1 MLQALKNT
9 AMFQALKNTAMFQ
22 AFKNTVT
29 FQALKNTI
37 VQALKNTEIAISQI
51 CQVLAC
57 FRLSLLPFSSF
68 QLLPCFQALKYCHV
82 SESEILP
89 CSKFLMP
96 CVTALTSAM
105 FQALKYCHDNDI
117 IHRDIK
123 PHCVLLASKENSAPV
138 KLGEFFSLQ
147 TTLCPASQQRK

>member
-1 MLQALKNT
+1 MLKLSNAI
-9 AMFQALKNTAMFQ
+9 MFQALKNTAISAALKHCHLSYNAML
-22 AFKNTVT
+22 
-29 FQALKNTI
+29 QALKYCCVSGFKI
-37 VQALKNTEIAISQI
+37 H
-51 CQVLAC
+51 VLCSSILPC
-57 FRLSLLPFSSF
+57 FRLSLLPYFRLSAVALFSGA
-68 QLLPCFQALKYCHV
+68 Q
-82 SESEILP
+82 ILP

-138 KLGEFFSLQ
+138 KLGEFFNPQ
-147 TTLCPASQQRK
+147 TTLCSDSQQRK